1 MEAAPRE
8 QEGEAGSSS
17 LTALEGL
24 SLGTVGT
31 GRLGRRNSCTSR
43 RWSRWESFYDEEAC
57 SVWRPVQNYTEA
69 LRKGGKA
76 AILGRKTRYFQIER
90 PQIERPWFTCVG

>member
-31 GRLGRRNSCTSR
+31 GRLGRRNSCTS
-43 RWSRWESFYDEEAC
+43 SQKMEQ
-57 SVWRPVQNYTEA
+57 VGKL
-69 LRKGGKA
+69 LR
-76 AILGRKTRYFQIER
+76 
-90 PQIERPWFTCVG
+90 